1 MTGDPDAA
9 AAIAPVRDALLGRAR
24 EQAADVRAS
33 GEREAA
39 ALLATARAE
48 AARILDEARAA
59 GRADGAAA
67 AAAERSRT
75 RSEARTVVL
84 AARRQA
90 YGELCRR
97 VRAEVRERCT
107 GASGP
112 ETVRRL
118 TTLARRRLG
127 PAAETAEAPGGG
139 LVARTAHAELDLSA
153 DVLAERAVAA
163 LGAEVARLW
172 DTR

>member
-1 MTGDPDAA
+1 MTGVPGAEAA
-9 AAIAPVRDALLGRAR
+9 LAPVRDALLARAR
-24 EQAADVRAS
+24 ERAADVRADA
-33 GEREAA
+33 EREAA
-39 ALLATARAE
+39 ATLAAARRE

-67 AAAERSRT
+67 GAAERSRT
-75 RSEARTVVL
+75 RNQARTVVL
-84 AARRQA
+84 AARRRA
-90 YGELCRR
+90 YDELCRQ
-97 VRAEVRERCT
+97 VRAEMRALCA
-107 GASGP
+107 GAGGP

-118 TTLARRRLG
+118 KATARRRLG
-127 PAAETAEAPGGG
+127 PAARTAEAPGGG